1 MGIVFKLNTNFK
13 NKEVKGKVEA
23 GGKRAMV
30 VVGQYLL
37 EESVKTVPYRDGI
50 LEASGTA
57 STDGKTVCVS
67 FNTPYARRL
76 HEHPEYNFRGKGRG
90 KWLERTFNDKVVQSN
105 AMKIIKGEIDI

>member
-13 NKEVKGKVEA
+13 SKEAKNKVEL
-23 GGKRAMV
+23 GGKRAMAI
-30 VVGQYLL
+30 VGEYLL
-37 EESVKTVPYRDGI
+37 EESIKTVPFRDGI

-90 KWLERTFNDKVVQSN
+90 KWLELTFKDKTVQNN